1 MMFRSRRIFPALLR
15 MACLMALWLG
25 AYGMLSG
32 QDFITVTG
40 TITNKKDGKVIGDP
54 QMRVYGYSTY
64 DLARDALKRW
74 EQYVKQG
81 KSGEAFEPGYCVES
95 YVNVETGQYDAMS
108 LPRDGALLFCYPSA
122 DVSAVIKRVQGKSEI
137 NHAFDLSILLEAT
150 YVSVKTTRPTPK
162 KPTVVGNTLNC
173 GLTYP
178 FKEPQLGKSTA
189 RFAVQT
195 YVLDLNPQRQKDTIE
210 YHYPIVLDGEE
221 YHLTQLRRKGF
232 DFSRDPLIPFADST
246 RHYRESL
253 GQGGFLSD
261 TTTIISWDDAYVM
274 DSPDQRV
281 LIDCSLWF
289 EDYNR
294 VYFRDTVRL
303 ADSRRVSRPMRFLD
317 YDVRTFSLDPEAP
330 QYKRLPTK
338 QRMDEAQDLALE
350 FQAGKATLDLKD
362 SATVAQLDSLLETFR
377 LIQTTEG
384 QTLHEYRVSG
394 TASPEGSYQGNVA
407 LASRRLDYILS
418 RIRGVIP
425 GSKAQSY
432 LSSKVASWDD
442 MANVLDSANHF
453 VEAASIRKITSRFP
467 RNPDAQGAQILRLPT
482 YQTVI
487 KPLLGRLRSV
497 KVEYKYDVFRELTP
511 DEILAK
517 YRYDPD
523 FHSGKK
529 EFAIYE
535 FWTLFQLIEQGRIP
549 DVRDQEI
556 IYRRAVKRAR
566 NADRNWQLPDNLLAR
581 FLISQGRV
589 DTTLLA
595 KHIDENYYLK
605 KEDGTV
611 LWCDRKYDNYYI
623 NPSPIVAN
631 QVVMMLKAGYYERAA
646 ELVVMLPRETN
657 EDYNRLY
664 YITRCLAGFWQ
675 DDKGE
680 ADVIYRVICS
690 TSKRNA
696 CVMDLAL
703 GRFSSV
709 EADLEEMPQEDPL
722 TDYLRAQYICQRYY
736 QKNYQSWNTIP
747 SETDQQEALDALAR
761 CFRKDAKYIAIADTD
776 FDIFED
782 LAKAA
787 VEKSKEPEEEEI
799 VVPPGLKDGGDGY
812 HYDEL
817 SGEPYEYSKSNKR
830 WINLITNKEY
840 VPKK

>member
-1 MMFRSRRIFPALLR
+1 MMILSRRIFPVLLR
-15 MACLMALWLG
+15 MACLTALWVGTCGLLL
-25 AYGMLSG
+25 A
-32 QDFITVTG
+32 QDVITVKG
-40 TITNKKDGKVIGDP
+40 TVTNRKDGKVIGEP
-54 QMRVYGYSTY
+54 LMRVYGYSSY
-64 DLARDALKRW
+64 ELARDALKRW
-74 EQYVKQG
+74 ETYVQRG
-81 KSGEAFEPGYCVES
+81 KKDESFDPGFCMEA
-95 YVNVETGQYDAMS
+95 YVDVTTGQYDEMT

-122 DVSAVIKRVQGKSEI
+122 DVSAVIKRVQGRSEI
-137 NHAFDLSILLEAT
+137 NHSFDLSILLEAT
-150 YVSVKTTRPTPK
+150 YVSVKTARPVPK

-178 FKEPQLGKSTA
+178 FKEPRLGKSTA

-195 YVLDLNPQRQKDTIE
+195 YVLDRDPNRKKDTIE
-210 YHYPIVLDGEE
+210 YHIPIVLDGEE

-232 DFSRDPLIPFADST
+232 DLKHDPLLGFADST
-246 RHYRESL
+246 RRYRESL
-253 GQGGFLSD
+253 GQGGFLTD
-261 TTTIISWDDAYVM
+261 TTTVISWDDAYTM
-274 DSPDQRV
+274 DPPDQRV
-281 LIDCSLWF
+281 LIDCQLWF

-317 YDVRTFSLDPEAP
+317 YDVHTFSLDPEAP

-350 FQAGKATLDLKD
+350 FQVGKATLDLTD
-362 SATVAQLDSLLETFR
+362 SASVAQLDSLLETFR
-377 LIQTTEG
+377 LIHTTEG

-394 TASPEGSYQGNVA
+394 TASPEGSYQKNVV
-407 LASRRLDYILS
+407 LARQRLEYILS
-418 RIRGVIP
+418 RLRSVIP

-432 LSSKVASWDD
+432 VSSKVASWDD
-442 MANVLDSANHF
+442 MAGVLDSLHYQE
-453 VEAASIRKITSRFP
+453 EAESIRKITRRFP
-467 RNPDAQGAQILRLPT
+467 RNPDEQGAQIRRLPT

-497 KVEYKYDVFRELTP
+497 KVEYKYDIFRELTP

-517 YRYDPD
+517 YRFDPD

-535 FWTLFQLIEQGRIP
+535 FWTLFRLIEQGRIP
-549 DVRDQEI
+549 DVKDQETL
-556 IYRRAVKRAR
+556 YRRAVKRAR
-566 NADRNWQLPDNLLAR
+566 NSDPNWQLADNLLAQL
-581 FLISQGRV
+581 LISQGKA

-595 KHIDENYYLK
+595 RHIDENYYL
-605 KEDGTV
+605 ERADGTV
-611 LWCDRKYDNYYI
+611 LWCDRKYENYYI

-646 ELVVMLPRETN
+646 ELVVMLPREKN

-680 ADVIYRVICS
+680 ADEIYRVISS

-703 GRFSSV
+703 GHFSSV
-709 EADLEEMPQEDPL
+709 EADLEEMSQEDPL
-722 TDYLRAQYICQRYY
+722 TDYLRAQYICQKYY
-736 QKNYQSWNTIP
+736 QKNYQSWITIP
-747 SETDQQEALDALAR
+747 SDTDQQEALFSLAR
-761 CFRKDAKYIAIADTD
+761 CFRKDPKYIAIADTD

-787 VEKSKEPEEEEI
+787 LEKSKEPEKED
-799 VVPPGLKDGGDGY
+799 VAVPPGLTYDESVDLYYDERYRSYEYKDGKFINI
-812 HYDEL
+812 ET
-817 SGEPYEYSKSNKR
+817 GEVYEPKR
-830 WINLITNKEY
+830 
-840 VPKK
+840 

>member
-1 MMFRSRRIFPALLR
+1 MMSFVHRITAPLLR
-15 MACLMALWLG
+15 MACLTALWLG
-25 AYGMLSG
+25 ASGMLSA

-40 TITNKKDGKVIGDP
+40 TITNKKDGKVIGEP

-74 EQYVKQG
+74 EQYVKWG
-81 KSGEAFEPGYCVES
+81 KKGDTFDPGYCVES

-108 LPRDGALLFCYPSA
+108 LPREGALLFCYPSA

-137 NHAFDLSILLEAT
+137 NHSFDLSILLEAT
-150 YVSVKTTRPTPK
+150 YVSVKTSRPVPK

-173 GLTYP
+173 GLVYP
-178 FKEPQLGKSTA
+178 FKYPRLGKSTA
-189 RFAVQT
+189 RLAVQT
-195 YVLDLNPQRQKDTIE
+195 YVLDLNPQRTKDTIE

-232 DFSRDPLIPFADST
+232 DLSRDPLITFADST
-246 RHYRESL
+246 RRYRESQ
-253 GQGGFLSD
+253 GQEGFLSD
-261 TTTIISWDDAYVM
+261 TTSVISWDDAYVM
-274 DSPDQRV
+274 DAPDQRV
-281 LIDCSLWF
+281 LVDCSLWF
-289 EDYNR
+289 EDYNK
-294 VYFRDTVRL
+294 VYYRDTVRL

-338 QRMDEAQDLALE
+338 QRMDEAQNLALE
-350 FQAGKATLDLKD
+350 FQVGAATLDMRD

-377 LIQTTEG
+377 NIHTTEG
-384 QTLHEYRVSG
+384 QTLHEYRISG
-394 TASPEGSYQGNVA
+394 TASPEGTYQKNQV
-407 LASRRLDYILS
+407 LARQRMEFILS

-432 LSSKVASWDD
+432 LSAKVAGWEE
-442 MANVLDSANHF
+442 MADLLDSLNHI
-453 VEAASIRKITSRFP
+453 VEAASIRKIVRRFP
-467 RNPDAQGAQILRLPT
+467 RNPDAQGAQITRLPT
-482 YQTVI
+482 YQKVI

-497 KVEYKYDVFRELTP
+497 KVEYKYDLFRELTP

-517 YRYDPD
+517 YRYDAD

-549 DVRDQEI
+549 DEKDQEI

-566 NADRNWQLPDNLLAR
+566 NADRNWQLPDNLLAQ
-581 FLISQGRV
+581 FLIAHGRT
-589 DTTLLA
+589 DTTVLA

-605 KEDGTV
+605 RADGTV
-611 LWCDRKYDNYYI
+611 LWCDRKFNNYYM

-680 ADVIYRVICS
+680 ADEIYRVICA

-709 EADLEEMPQEDPL
+709 EADLEEMPPEDPL
-722 TDYLRAQYICQRYY
+722 TDYLRAQYICQKYY
-736 QKNYQSWNTIP
+736 QKNYQSWVTIP
-747 SETDQQEALDALAR
+747 SETDQQEALQALTR
-761 CFRKDAKYIAIADTD
+761 CFRKDAKYITIADTD

-787 VEKSKEPEEEEI
+787 VEKSKEPEKEEV
-799 VVPPGLKDGGDGY
+799 VVPPGLTYDEGVDLYYDERYRSYEYKDGKFINI
-812 HYDEL
+812 ET
-817 SGEPYEYSKSNKR
+817 GEVYA
-830 WINLITNKEY
+830 
-840 VPKK
+840 PKK

>member
-1 MMFRSRRIFPALLR
+1 MMSWFRRIVPVLLR
-15 MACLMALWLG
+15 MACLTAFWMG
-25 AYGMLSG
+25 AYGMLSA
-32 QDFITVTG
+32 QDFITVSG
-40 TITNKKDGKVIGDP
+40 TITNKKDGKVIGEP
-54 QMRVYGYSTY
+54 LMRVYGYSSY
-64 DLARDALKRW
+64 ELARDALKRW
-74 EQYVKQG
+74 EQYVQKG
-81 KSGEAFEPGYCVES
+81 KKDEAFDPGFCVES
-95 YVNVETGQYDAMS
+95 YVDVTTGQYDPMS
-108 LPRDGALLFCYPSA
+108 LPRNGALLFCYPSA
-122 DVSAVIKRVQGKSEI
+122 DVSAVIKRVQGRTEI
-137 NHAFDLSILLEAT
+137 NHSFDLSILLEAT
-150 YVSVKTTRPTPK
+150 YVSVKTVRPVPK

-173 GLTYP
+173 GLVYP
-178 FKEPQLGKSTA
+178 FKEPRLGKSTA

-232 DFSRDPLIPFADST
+232 DFTRDPLIVFADST
-246 RHYRESL
+246 RRYRESL

-261 TTTIISWDDAYVM
+261 TTSLISWDDAYVM
-274 DSPDQRV
+274 DSPEQRV

-350 FQAGKATLDLKD
+350 FQVGKATLDLRD

-377 LIQTTEG
+377 LIHTTEG

-394 TASPEGSYQGNVA
+394 TASPEGAYQKNVA
-407 LASRRLDYILS
+407 LARQRLDYILS
-418 RIRGVIP
+418 HLRTVIP

-432 LSSKVASWDD
+432 VSSKVASWDD
-442 MANVLDSANHF
+442 MADVLDSMNHI
-453 VEAASIRKITSRFP
+453 VEAASIRKIIRRFP
-467 RNPDAQGAQILRLPT
+467 RNPDAQGAQILHLPT

-497 KVEYKYDVFRELTP
+497 KVEYKYDIFRELTP

-549 DVRDQEI
+549 DVKDQEV

-566 NADRNWQLPDNLLAR
+566 NADKNWQLPDNLLVQ
-581 FLISQGRV
+581 FLISQGKV

-595 KHIDENYYLK
+595 RHIDENYYLK
-605 KEDGTV
+605 RADGTV
-611 LWCDRKYDNYYI
+611 LWCDRKFDNYYI

-675 DDKGE
+675 DDKE
-680 ADVIYRVICS
+680 DADEIYRVICS

-722 TDYLRAQYICQRYY
+722 TDYLRAQYICQKYY

-747 SETDQQEALDALAR
+747 SETDQQEALFSLTR
-761 CFRKDAKYIAIADTD
+761 CFRKDPKYIAIADTD

-782 LAKAA
+782 LAKVAL
-787 VEKSKEPEEEEI
+787 EKSKEPEKEEI
-799 VVPPGLKDGGDGY
+799 LVPPGLTYDETVDLYYDERYRSYEYKDGKFINVDT
-812 HYDEL
+812 
-817 SGEPYEYSKSNKR
+817 GEVYE
-830 WINLITNKEY
+830 
-840 VPKK
+840 PKK